1 MATPRTTDRPTLRA
15 LCRTI
20 RAVARRLPAAAA
32 DAIAAAH
39 PQTWALVNLTVNRYA
54 NPTEAA
60 RARLEELF
68 AAVDAARVDHLRLW
82 GPGDVVAWTMIDGCT
97 MTGTVKDRCTNGL
110 LTLVRPDGGWAAM
123 MAGAARRATPADKA
137 LALAFYTT
145 PGYRTPDAVAAT
157 AARQAGYA
165 ITAPAPGR

>member
-1 MATPRTTDRPTLRA
+1 MSATRTTLLV

-20 RAVARRLPAAAA
+20 RTAARRLPAAAV

-60 RARLEELF
+60 RARLEELS
-68 AAVDAARVDHLRLW
+68 AAVDAARVDNLRLW

-97 MTGTVKDRCTNGL
+97 MTGTVKDRGTNGL

-123 MAGAARRATPADKA
+123 LASAPSVRRATPADKA

-165 ITAPAPGR
+165 ITAPAPGQ